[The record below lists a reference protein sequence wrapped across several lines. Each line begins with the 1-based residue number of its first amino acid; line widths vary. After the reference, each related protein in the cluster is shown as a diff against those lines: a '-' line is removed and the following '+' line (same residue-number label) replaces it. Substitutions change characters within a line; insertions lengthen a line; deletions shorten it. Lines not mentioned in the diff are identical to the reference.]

1 MNKTISIN
9 PDLFRVSGRSKKN
22 RDKDDKGKIK
32 VRSQSQLKEKTK
44 TFRKKHVLKFIRD
57 QQHKNM
63 QQMLNPEPVQ
73 DKSQPSDNT
82 FSSDFE
88 ESLKF
93 MNDLSTQP
101 KNKNNHNHTL
111 RSNTGNVPVAESLL
125 FHSSIPISEYENVNL
140 EMPTEFISHPPII
153 RQSPNWGCL
162 KNGSLPTY
170 RNWRNTTQ
178 RNASAVLSKPTLA
191 PMNMPIPIQ
200 MIMPNHAPTSL
211 LPSAQILNNTQDN
224 SVSGGEKLQIMQ
236 KMVEK
241 QQQQQVANPVKMYY
255 PKQKRTVKRS
265 YRVGKSKT
273 KPTVTVLV
281 SNKTIRNNTTTKTQL
296 LKQAPI
302 EEVRRNLMKK
312 GFIKVGSSAP
322 NDVLRKIY
330 ETTSLICGE
339 VQNHNPDNLMYN
351 FFNDLKGT
359 NGSL

>member
-1 MNKTISIN
+1 MNKTITIN
-9 PDLFRVSGRSKKN
+9 PDLFKISGRSKKN
-22 RDKDDKGKIK
+22 RDKDDQNKIK

-44 TFRKKHVLKFIRD
+44 TFRKNHVLKFIRD

-63 QQMLNPEPVQ
+63 QQMLNPEPIS
-73 DKSQPSDNT
+73 DKSQESNT

-101 KNKNNHNHTL
+101 KHNQTL
-111 RSNTGNVPVAESLL
+111 RSNSTHTPVAESLL
-125 FHSSIPISEYENVNL
+125 FHSSVPISEYENVNL
-140 EMPTEFISHPPII
+140 EMPTEFVERPPII
-153 RQSPNWGCL
+153 RQTPNWGCL

-178 RNASAVLSKPTLA
+178 RNTSTVVSKPSTVYAQASA
-191 PMNMPIPIQ
+191 PISSYVQ
-200 MIMPNHAPTSL
+200 MHTSTQIPNNNIS
-211 LPSAQILNNTQDN
+211 NTQVQQN
-224 SVSGGEKLQIMQ
+224 YISGGEKLQIMQ

-241 QQQQQVANPVKMYY
+241 QQQIATPVKMYY
-255 PKQKRTVKRS
+255 PKQKRTVRRS
-265 YRVGKSKT
+265 YKVGKSKIR
-273 KPTVTVLV
+273 PTVTVLV

-322 NDVLRKIY
+322 NDILRKIY

-351 FFNDLKGT
+351 FFNDIK
-359 NGSL
+359 

>member
-44 TFRKKHVLKFIRD
+44 TFRKNHVLKFIRD

-63 QQMLNPEPVQ
+63 QQMLNPEPIP
-73 DKSQPSDNT
+73 DKSQLSDNT

-101 KNKNNHNHTL
+101 KNKRNHNHNQTL

-125 FHSSIPISEYENVNL
+125 FHSSVPISEYENVNL
-140 EMPTEFISHPPII
+140 EMPTEFVANPPII

-178 RNASAVLSKPTLA
+178 RNTSSVLSKPT
-191 PMNMPIPIQ
+191 PIVASSYVQ
-200 MIMPNHAPTSL
+200 MPTSM
-211 LPSAQILNNTQDN
+211 STQILNNNNITSNTQVQQN
-224 SVSGGEKLQIMQ
+224 NNTISGGEKLQIMQ

-265 YRVGKSKT
+265 YKVGKSKT
-273 KPTVTVLV
+273 KPTITVLV

-322 NDVLRKIY
+322 NDVLRKI
-330 ETTSLICGE
+330 
-339 VQNHNPDNLMYN
+339 
-351 FFNDLKGT
+351 
-359 NGSL
+359 